1 MIQRIQTLY
10 LLAVVLIAAACTYL
24 SLSGAVDGQ
33 IIIKWADTA
42 MVYVGAALC
51 ALLCCDGLICIFFYK
66 YRKSQMAL
74 CLSMMF
80 TTLAT
85 LFFYFW
91 TVAAL
96 PFIFLAWRAIRADER
111 LIRSIDRI
119 R

>member
-51 ALLCCDGLICIFFYK
+51 ALLCCDALICIFFYK

-85 LFFYFW
+85 LFFTFGQSPPCLLSSW
-91 TVAAL
+91 PGVPSVPTNVSSAPLTA
-96 PFIFLAWRAIRADER
+96 
-111 LIRSIDRI
+111 
-119 R
+119 